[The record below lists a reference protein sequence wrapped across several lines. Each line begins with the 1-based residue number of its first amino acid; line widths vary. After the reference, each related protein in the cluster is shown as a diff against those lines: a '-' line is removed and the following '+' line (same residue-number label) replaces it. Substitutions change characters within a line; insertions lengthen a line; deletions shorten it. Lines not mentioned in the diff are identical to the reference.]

1 MKKQLKKKVLVV
13 LLLILVSGGIA
24 IAYSNP
30 CVHCSAV
37 DAYPLQCDVCGNI
50 DDVYHFHLDKNDRDA
65 YHAVCRYCG
74 NSWEGVIEKPK
85 Y

>member
-1 MKKQLKKKVLVV
+1 ME
-13 LLLILVSGGIA
+13 
-24 IAYSNP
+24 
-30 CVHCSAV
+30 
-37 DAYPLQCDVCGNI
+37 AYPLQCDACGNI
-50 DDVYHFHLDKNDRDA
+50 DDVYHFHLDRNDRDA